1 MLSLLP
7 SVSEADR
14 LAVLR
19 SYDIID
25 TGSEPAFDDI
35 VTLAREVCRAP
46 VALISFVE
54 AERQWFKAA
63 TGLSICETPLNQSV
77 CAHAIRQQG
86 TLVIPD
92 LSKDARTKMNPLV
105 AGDPHIRF
113 YAGALL
119 TTPSGVPLG
128 TVCVVDTKPR
138 PEGLTPAQTE
148 CLEALAR
155 RAMTQLELRRDAA
168 EKRAMVAEQKIAVD
182 VSVARAI
189 ETERLAALLKASEA
203 RLRLAQQIGDIGS
216 FEIDMQ
222 SEKMQVTEWFCRLL
236 GMPYRTDYK
245 YSDFLPLVFA
255 QDRAKMLDGAL
266 RADRSQNLFAEY
278 RIKRADTGETRW
290 IARHAEYVR
299 DEAGLPQRLVGT
311 LRDITEQKTANEE
324 QAMLNQEL
332 SHRMKNTM
340 ALVQAIARQTLR
352 GTADR
357 EAAIQAFDQRIVA
370 LSGAHDV
377 LLQQSWLAAD
387 MRMVVESILP
397 LHADLTR
404 FSITGPAVTLG
415 PKATLSLSLLLHE
428 LATNAVKYGSLS
440 VPAGRIAIDWSIE
453 GDDLVL
459 RWSET
464 GGPAAAAEIG
474 KPGLGSRLIKMG
486 LAGTGRVETTYTPSG
501 LKAVFHAGLKI
512 VEEN

>member
-1 MLSLLP
+1 MLSPLP
-7 SVSEADR
+7 SVSDADR

-19 SYDIID
+19 SYDIVD
-25 TGSEPAFDDI
+25 TGIEPAFNDI
-35 VTLAREVCRAP
+35 VTLAREVCHTP

-63 TGLSICETPLNQSV
+63 AGLSVCETPLDQSV
-77 CAHAIRQQG
+77 CAHAIRQHG
-86 TLVIPD
+86 TLVIRD

-105 AGDPHIRF
+105 TGEPHIRF

-119 TTPSGVPLG
+119 KTPSGVPLG
-128 TVCVVDTKPR
+128 TVCVVDLKPR
-138 PEGLTPAQTE
+138 PEGLTPAQIE

-168 EKRAMVAEQKIAVD
+168 EKRAMAAEQKIAVD
-182 VSVARAI
+182 VSVARAL
-189 ETERLAALLKASEA
+189 ETERLAVLLKASEA

-216 FEIDMQ
+216 FEIEMQ
-222 SEKMQVTEWFCRLL
+222 TGKMQVTEWFCRLL
-236 GMPYRTDYK
+236 GMPYRTNYN
-245 YSDFLPLVFA
+245 YSDLLPLVFA
-255 QDRAKMLDGAL
+255 EDRAKMLDGAL

-299 DEAGLPQRLVGT
+299 DEAGLPLRLVGT
-311 LRDITEQKTANEE
+311 LRDITVQKTANAQ

-357 EAAIQAFDQRIVA
+357 EAAIHAFDQRIIA
-370 LSGAHDV
+370 LSSAHDV
-377 LLQQSWLAAD
+377 LLKQSWLAAD
-387 MRMVVESILP
+387 LRLVVARILP
-397 LHADLTR
+397 LHADLAR

-440 VPAGRIAIDWSIE
+440 VPAGRVAIDWEIE

-459 RWSET
+459 QWHET
-464 GGPAAAAEIG
+464 GGPAPPPESG

-486 LAGTGRVETTYTPSG
+486 LAGTGRVETTYTSSG
-501 LKAVFHAGLKI
+501 LTATFRAALKI
-512 VEEN
+512 VKEN